1 MKMRNSGPD
10 WLGMLW
16 WMTALPSVKTPRSFL
31 IKVSSPPGPDQ
42 TPRHLALQQHQQPA
56 VCWAGSAEI
65 YFRFAVRKFTF
76 RQLRCIFGVEGVG
89 CYLFLAQFCF
99 NINFAMGAVG
109 ERHRNLISS
118 WNPIKAPQLLLF
130 CTNLHLKE
138 NVILTPQSPVA
149 VGEKLPQSKS
159 EGGRKVGSEILV
171 CCINLHLEAKSPSF
185 CH

>member
-42 TPRHLALQQHQQPA
+42 TPRHLAG
-56 VCWAGSAEI
+56 WAGSAEI

-118 WNPIKAPQLLLF
+118 WNPIKAPQLVLF

>member
-1 MKMRNSGPD
+1 MNDCSAISQNTEILPYKGLQPTWTRPD
-10 WLGMLW
+10 
-16 WMTALPSVKTPRSFL
+16 P
-31 IKVSSPPGPDQ
+31 Q
-42 TPRHLALQQHQQPA
+42 TPGAPA
-56 VCWAGSAEI
+56 TSTTSSLLVAGWAGSAEI

-130 CTNLHLKE
+130 YTNLHLKE
-138 NVILTPQSPVA
+138 NVILTPKSPVA